1 MNIMKELEQEVKQAF
16 DQVGLSGFSS
26 LLRPTKN
33 TNFGDYQINGAMAAA
48 KQRGESAVKLGN
60 RLIDALSDSKM
71 IAHAEVVGPGF
82 VNLFLNDHILTLGID
97 RALSDTR
104 LNIGMPL
111 QDETVIIDYSS
122 PNLAKEMHVGHLRS
136 TIIGDSLRRIYGFLG
151 AQTIAQNHVGDW
163 GTQMGMLVA
172 LIMEQKQNDTQLLLS
187 DLEDFYRQAKKR
199 FDQDEDFAQ
208 HARECVVKLQAGDEE
223 IKRYWRNFLTI
234 SLKHMQAIYDE
245 LDITLT
251 SQDIH
256 GESEYNDLL
265 PQVVKD
271 LLNQGIAQEDQGTK
285 LIYLDSIR
293 DENGNPEVFI
303 IQKKDGGYLY
313 ATTDLAALRQNIRKW
328 HPDRLLYVV
337 DSRQSLYF
345 KALFEISH
353 RAHWLSSQ
361 IKAIHV
367 TFGTMMNQ
375 DGKPFKTRDGGT
387 VKLDHLLKEAIQKAQ
402 SVVLEKEPNLSQE
415 EVQKIAKTVG
425 IAAIKYADLSK
436 NRLSDYV
443 FDLKQMLS
451 LEGNTAP
458 YLQYAY
464 ARVQSVL
471 LKAGEQKW
479 MAPYHLHSSLERRLA
494 LLLLQ
499 FEEVLLQ
506 VIEHNSPHYLA
517 IYLYQVATLFS
528 HFYSV
533 HSILNEEEYI
543 RNTRL
548 ALTFL
553 TGRVLQQGLNLLG
566 ISVLERM

>member
-1 MNIMKELEQEVKQAF
+1 MKELEQEVKQAF

-97 RALSDTR
+97 SALSDTR

-172 LIMEQKQNDTQLLLS
+172 LMMEQKQNDTQLLLS

-337 DSRQSLYF
+337 D
-345 KALFEISH
+345 
-353 RAHWLSSQ
+353 
-361 IKAIHV
+361 
-367 TFGTMMNQ
+367 
-375 DGKPFKTRDGGT
+375 
-387 VKLDHLLKEAIQKAQ
+387 
-402 SVVLEKEPNLSQE
+402 
-415 EVQKIAKTVG
+415 
-425 IAAIKYADLSK
+425 
-436 NRLSDYV
+436 
-443 FDLKQMLS
+443 LS
-451 LEGNTAP
+451 LI
-458 YLQYAY
+458 
-464 ARVQSVL
+464 
-471 LKAGEQKW
+471 
-479 MAPYHLHSSLERRLA
+479 H
-494 LLLLQ
+494 
-499 FEEVLLQ
+499 
-506 VIEHNSPHYLA
+506 I
-517 IYLYQVATLFS
+517 
-528 HFYSV
+528 
-533 HSILNEEEYI
+533 
-543 RNTRL
+543 
-548 ALTFL
+548 
-553 TGRVLQQGLNLLG
+553 
-566 ISVLERM
+566 